1 VWVIGLLGGV
11 ASGKSLVAG
20 LLAELGAGVLDADR
34 AAHEVLTDAA
44 VESAARERWGSNVF
58 GPDGRIDRARL
69 ARIVFAGGPDGR
81 RQRKYLEQLTHPRI
95 GRLLAGQADR
105 LRASGAAA
113 AVLDA
118 PLLLEAGWDRLCDKL
133 VFVDAPRDI
142 RLERARKRGW
152 SEEDFDAREAAQE
165 SLEAKRRRA
174 DVVVD
179 NSGSA
184 ASTRAQIE
192 RFWRTL
198 VG

>member
-1 VWVIGLLGGV
+1 MWVIGLLGGV
-11 ASGKSLVAG
+11 ASGKSLAAG